1 MSSIS
6 SIASPLAGQLQQP
19 LSIPAPQLEKLGGM
33 GASQSSGATNITQSF
48 GKTIGNFVGEVDT
61 QIKTATAER
70 NKVITGETTNLHQA
84 MIASQEASIGFSSMI
99 ELRNKLVES
108 YQELMRSQ
116 V

>member
-1 MSSIS
+1 MS
-6 SIASPLAGQLQQP
+6 SIASISSPLQQP
-19 LSIPAPQLEKLGGM
+19 LSMPTPQLEKLGGTV
-33 GASQSSGATNITQSF
+33 GLQNGSTTSVSQSF
-48 GKTIGNFVGEVDT
+48 GKAIGSFVGDVDS
-61 QIKTATAER
+61 QIKTSVAER

-84 MIASQEASIGFSSMI
+84 MIASQEASIGFTCMV